1 MSTASDPVCRACR
14 TSMEKGYL
22 PDRGQSN
29 GAHRPVWA
37 RGEPQ
42 PWRWLGMNLGIKA
55 PNRDTLFVE
64 TWRCPRCGVL
74 ESYAR
79 K

>member
-1 MSTASDPVCRACR
+1 MSTASDPICRTCR

-22 PDRGQSN
+22 PDRGSGQGVN
-29 GAHRPVWA
+29 RPVWA
-37 RGEPQ
+37 KGEVQ
-42 PWRWLGMNLGIKA
+42 PYRWLGINMGIR
-55 PNRDTLFVE
+55 PPGRDALFVE